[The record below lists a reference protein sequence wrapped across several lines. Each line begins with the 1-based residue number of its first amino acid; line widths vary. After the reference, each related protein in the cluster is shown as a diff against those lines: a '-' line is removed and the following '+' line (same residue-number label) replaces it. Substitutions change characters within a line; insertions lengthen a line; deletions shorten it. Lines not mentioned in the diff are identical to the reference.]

1 MGQRQRWIVFIA
13 LIAAVTAACGAGA
26 PSAVT
31 SPAPSPAPSAAT
43 SPATATPT
51 TSTPGG
57 DTTATLTLEA
67 LVNADGPG
75 LSVSD
80 AIAYVGVE
88 PLLVNGV
95 LLKQADGT
103 VWLCAVVL
111 NSSVPRCA
119 EPRLL
124 VKNSALEDQTFVS
137 GEGLHMVG
145 GVRWVDHVQ
154 LFGVVRH

>member
-1 MGQRQRWIVFIA
+1 MGQRRRRVVFIA
-13 LIAAVTAACGAGA
+13 LILAVTAACGAGA
-26 PSAVT
+26 PSGVT
-31 SPAPSPAPSAAT
+31 SPAPSAVT
-43 SPATATPT
+43 SPATAPT
-51 TSTPGG
+51 TSTPSGE
-57 DTTATLTLEA
+57 TTATLTLEA

-95 LLKQADGT
+95 LLKQVDGT
-103 VWLCAVVL
+103 VWLCAVL
-111 NSSVPRCA
+111 LKSSPPRCA

-124 VKNSALEDQTFVS
+124 VKNSALEDHTFVS
-137 GEGLHMVG
+137 GEGLHAVG

-154 LFGVVRH
+154 LFGVVHH

>member
-1 MGQRQRWIVFIA
+1 M
-13 LIAAVTAACGAGA
+13 TSPA

-31 SPAPSPAPSAAT
+31 SPS
-43 SPATATPT
+43 TATPT
-51 TSTPGG
+51 TSTSRVETTATPITSTSRGE
-57 DTTATLTLEA
+57 TTATLTLEA
-67 LVNADGPG
+67 FVSADGPG

-111 NSSVPRCA
+111 NSSPPRCA

-124 VKNSALEDQTFVS
+124 VKNSAVEDPTFVS
-137 GEGLHMVG
+137 GEGLQVVS

>member
-1 MGQRQRWIVFIA
+1 VFIG
-13 LIAAVTAACGAGA
+13 LIAAVTVACGAGG
-26 PSAVT
+26 PNAVK
-31 SPAPSPAPSAAT
+31 SPPLSAAT
-43 SPATATPT
+43 SPAPATPT
-51 TSTPGG
+51 TSTPSGE
-57 DTTATLTLEA
+57 TTATLTLEA

-95 LLKQADGT
+95 LLKQVDGT
-103 VWLCAVVL
+103 IWLCAVVL
-111 NSSVPRCA
+111 KSSSPRCT

-124 VKNSALEDQTFVS
+124 VKNSAVEDHTFVS
-137 GEGLHMVG
+137 GEGLHVLG

>member
-1 MGQRQRWIVFIA
+1 MGQRRRRVVFIA
-13 LIAAVTAACGAGA
+13 LILAVTAACGAGA
-26 PSAVT
+26 PSGVT
-31 SPAPSPAPSAAT
+31 SPAPSAVT

-51 TSTPGG
+51 TSTPSGE
-57 DTTATLTLEA
+57 TTATLTLEA

-95 LLKQADGT
+95 LLKQVDGT
-103 VWLCAVVL
+103 VWLCAVL
-111 NSSVPRCA
+111 LKSSPPRCA

-124 VKNSALEDQTFVS
+124 VKNSALEDHTFVS
-137 GEGLHMVG
+137 GEGLHAVG

-154 LFGVVRH
+154 LFGVLHH